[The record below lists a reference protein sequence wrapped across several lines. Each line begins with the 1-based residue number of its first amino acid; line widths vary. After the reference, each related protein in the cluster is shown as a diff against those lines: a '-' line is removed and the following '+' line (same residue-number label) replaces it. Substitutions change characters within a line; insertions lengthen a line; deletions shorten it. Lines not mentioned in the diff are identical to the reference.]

1 MRANRLRRNLLLA
14 GGLLSLCG
22 VAAAQAD
29 YPSRPIRM
37 VIPYAVGGAVD
48 IMGRAIA
55 KELTTLYG
63 QSVIVENKGGA
74 GGALAAVD
82 VARAPADGYTLFF
95 GATGPLAIVPVVQS
109 KVAFDPIKDFTP
121 VTLVATTP
129 YVLVVNNN
137 LPVKTVADLIALARS
152 KPGTLNF
159 ASAGTGGPDHL
170 AGELFKLSA
179 NLQMQHVPYKGAGP
193 ALADVV
199 AGQVQME
206 FVSPLPAMP
215 LVEAGRLR
223 LIAVTTPQRSAAL
236 PQTPTVAESGLPGYD
251 VTPWYG
257 FLVRSGT
264 PPALVRRIHGDL
276 LKVMA
281 KDDLRDSLKK
291 RGLDPRTTTPEEF
304 SVFLAAEVAKWGKV
318 VRDANVQAE

>member
-1 MRANRLRRNLLLA
+1 MGKGNMRRELLLA
-14 GGLLSLCG
+14 TALLALSGLAG
-22 VAAAQAD
+22 AQAD
-29 YPSRPIRM
+29 YPSKPIRM

-55 KELTTLYG
+55 KELSELTG
-63 QSVIVENKGGA
+63 QNVIVENKGGA

-82 VARAPADGYTLFF
+82 VARSPADGYTLFF

-206 FVSPLPAMP
+206 FASPLPAMP

-223 LIAVTTPQRSAAL
+223 LLAVTTPQRSAAL

-257 FLVRSGT
+257 FLVRFGT
-264 PPALVRRIHGDL
+264 PPAIVRRLHADL
-276 LKVMA
+276 VKVMS

-291 RGLDPRTTTPEEF
+291 RGLDPKTSTPEEF
-304 SVFLAAEVAKWGKV
+304 ATFLAAEVGKWGKV
-318 VRDANVQAE
+318 VRDANVRAE